1 MPLGTT
7 YGSLAYVALYIW
19 NKTGN
24 LHGCAS
30 STEERRGKNGS
41 GVVLLFAPTKALSS
55 CLLGRPLSR
64 WSAAAHPSSGE
75 SSKFEPDVI
84 VQGSFLLA
92 FPPLDSSGDKSMKSF
107 EITWQLSQYVLFL
120 YLIGREK
127 KMSCYIWIRDCKSKR
142 GIVMRNLTQDQVIV
156 FPSND
161 ISHSRGKEWYILKK
175 MNELL
180 QAIQWFQNN
189 LIVYFYD
196 SNIPF
201 PRPIKSRHF

>member
-1 MPLGTT
+1 MVDRSEKEHSYMPLGTT

-107 EITWQLSQYVLFL
+107 EITWQLLRIISLFDRHREEDELL
-120 YLIGREK
+120 YL
-127 KMSCYIWIRDCKSKR
+127 DKR
-142 GIVMRNLTQDQVIV
+142 L
-156 FPSND
+156 
-161 ISHSRGKEWYILKK
+161 
-175 MNELL
+175 
-180 QAIQWFQNN
+180 
-189 LIVYFYD
+189 
-196 SNIPF
+196 
-201 PRPIKSRHF
+201 